1 MSQWFIMI
9 SYEIKGHNNQVS
21 KLILSSFKKS
31 QIRLKTPKSGN
42 DPPPPSTIRNRRVHE
57 IEQKQIQMPS
67 LNLWNRRAKGQN
79 DI

>member
-42 DPPPPSTIRNRRVHE
+42 DPPPLYHSEQEST
-57 IEQKQIQMPS
+57 
-67 LNLWNRRAKGQN
+67 
-79 DI
+79 